1 MKKNTFKPIGHPFED
16 FRDTSK
22 NSSDE
27 EFSDEDLKFS
37 FDERGSSDDE
47 RTKSRPEAPLNI
59 QRHVPKIR
67 REEVKL
73 TDNIGSS
80 GSGKKRVI
88 DSLDD
93 LKTPLD
99 AMNIDAESATST
111 SQIPSLSCIP
121 DSTTEVRKEQNDKK
135 KAKTIIADNLK
146 NTFPSL
152 ATTGKTN
159 R

>member
-1 MKKNTFKPIGHPFED
+1 M
-16 FRDTSK
+16 
-22 NSSDE
+22 
-27 EFSDEDLKFS
+27 KFS
-37 FDERGSSDDE
+37 FDKKESSDDE

-80 GSGKKRVI
+80 GGGKKRVI

-99 AMNIDAESATST
+99 AMNIDAESATSQIP
-111 SQIPSLSCIP
+111 SLKIPSLSCIP
-121 DSTTEVRKEQNDKK
+121 DPATAVRGEDGKK
-135 KAKTIIADNLK
+135 KAKTIADNLK
-146 NTFPSL
+146 NTFSSL
-152 ATTGKTN
+152 DTTGKTN